1 MPHGPLYH
9 HMNALDVRVGA
20 SLRLVVGVT
29 DVVPD
34 QPLFFA
40 IEATLCH
47 GSSDSNIEG
56 GNQVVFTRELG
67 QSGEEMA
74 AQFLTA
80 RGFKVLARNYRLRSG
95 EIDLIVTQGERLLFV
110 EVKARRS
117 FEEVSPLELIPRKK
131 QIHLSKAAQH
141 YLAKNRLWDR
151 AASFALVV
159 VDITNGQCE
168 LVEDIFTTQW
178 GY

>member
-1 MPHGPLYH
+1 MVFTQEL
-9 HMNALDVRVGA
+9 GA
-20 SLRLVVGVT
+20 SG
-29 DVVPD
+29 
-34 QPLFFA
+34 
-40 IEATLCH
+40 EAL
-47 GSSDSNIEG
+47 
-56 GNQVVFTRELG
+56 
-67 QSGEEMA
+67 A

-80 RGFKVLARNYRLRSG
+80 RGFKVLERNYRLRSG
-95 EIDLIVTQGERLLFV
+95 EIDLIATQGERLLFV

-117 FEEVSPLELIPRKK
+117 FEEVSPLELISRKK

>member
-1 MPHGPLYH
+1 MPHGPFYH

-47 GSSDSNIEG
+47 GWSDSNIEG
-56 GNQVVFTRELG
+56 GKQVVFTQELG
-67 QSGEEMA
+67 ASGEVLA
-74 AQFLTA
+74 AQFLMG
-80 RGFKVLARNYRLRSG
+80 RGFKIIERNYRLRSG

-151 AASFALVV
+151 VASFALVV

>member
-1 MPHGPLYH
+1 MVFTQEL
-9 HMNALDVRVGA
+9 GA
-20 SLRLVVGVT
+20 SG
-29 DVVPD
+29 
-34 QPLFFA
+34 
-40 IEATLCH
+40 EAL
-47 GSSDSNIEG
+47 
-56 GNQVVFTRELG
+56 
-67 QSGEEMA
+67 A

-80 RGFKVLARNYRLRSG
+80 RGFKILDRNYRLRSG

-117 FEEVSPLELIPRKK
+117 FEEVSPLELISRKK
-131 QIHLSKAAQH
+131 QIHLSKTAQH
-141 YLAKNRLWDR
+141 YLAKNRLWNR

-159 VDITNGQCE
+159 VDITSGQCE